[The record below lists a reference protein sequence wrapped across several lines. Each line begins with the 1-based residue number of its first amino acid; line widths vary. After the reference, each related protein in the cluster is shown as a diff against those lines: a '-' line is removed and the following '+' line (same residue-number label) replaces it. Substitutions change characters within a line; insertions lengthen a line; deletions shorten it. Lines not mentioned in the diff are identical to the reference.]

1 MLAPKEIRYLFEL
14 CLNAKPPLLAK
25 NRDRKKKMC
34 QKNAVIEQNY
44 VTSTT

>member
-1 MLAPKEIRYLFEL
+1 
-14 CLNAKPPLLAK
+14 LAK
-25 NRDRKKKMC
+25 NRDRKKKLC